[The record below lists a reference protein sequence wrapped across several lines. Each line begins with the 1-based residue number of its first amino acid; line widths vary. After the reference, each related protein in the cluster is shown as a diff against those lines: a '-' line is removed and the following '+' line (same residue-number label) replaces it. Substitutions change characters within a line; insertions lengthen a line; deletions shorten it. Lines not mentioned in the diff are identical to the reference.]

1 VLLSY
6 NLIYLYTKQSMR
18 RADRLIKITH
28 FLRQRRRAVTAKQ
41 IAESFDICTRTVY
54 RDIQCL
60 IDAGAPIMGE
70 AGVGYLIDKQYYL
83 PPITFDAEELEAIGL
98 GVSMVR
104 QWTDSQFADKADS
117 AFEKIQ
123 AVLPASLQGELKQI
137 TTYAVPT
144 RPPVPW
150 TVSFSTL
157 RECIRARLKI
167 HIIYTDENQQE
178 TTRTLRP
185 LALFFFSPVWLLVGW
200 CEKREDFRNF
210 RLDRI
215 ISLTVDE
222 ETFDDE
228 PNKNLSA
235 YLVTVKCSNK

>member
-1 VLLSY
+1 
-6 NLIYLYTKQSMR
+6 MR

-41 IAESFDICTRTVY
+41 IAEAFEICTRTVY

-60 IDAGAPIMGE
+60 MDAGVPIMGE

-83 PPITFDAEELEAIGL
+83 PPITFDADELEAIGL
-98 GVSMVR
+98 GISMVR
-104 QWTDSQFADKADS
+104 QWTDDKFADKAES

-123 AVLPASLQGELKQI
+123 AVLPASLQGELQQI
-137 TTYAVPT
+137 TTYAIPT

-150 TVSFSTL
+150 TVSFSEL
-157 RECIRARLKI
+157 RECIRTRRMI
-167 HIIYTDENQQE
+167 HIEYTDEGKQD

-185 LALFFFSPVWLLVGW
+185 LALLFFSPVWLLASW
-200 CEKREDFRNF
+200 CEKRDDFRNF

-215 ISLTVDE
+215 QSLTICEDTFSDE
-222 ETFDDE
+222 SD
-228 PNKNLSA
+228 KNLAA
-235 YLVTVKCSNK
+235 YMAKDADCHS